1 MNIIKHEL
9 DVYLLAPKIINDQR
23 GLFVIPFSV
32 QDLQELGLEWR
43 STFQLNHSV
52 TTYKGTVRGP
62 NYQEEPYSQA
72 KIVRCVRGRLYSV
85 GINID
90 QNSANFGKY
99 VGFELSAENK
109 NVMYLP
115 KTYAHGF
122 VTLEDETEL
131 EYLTDNEYSFE
142 SAKSIKWSELGIDWT
157 FGGQVKVRTDVMSE
171 KNINAPPLKH

>member
-1 MNIIKHEL
+1 M
-9 DVYLLAPKIINDQR
+9 
-23 GLFVIPFSV
+23 
-32 QDLQELGLEWR
+32 
-43 STFQLNHSV
+43 
-52 TTYKGTVRGP
+52 
-62 NYQEEPYSQA
+62 
-72 KIVRCVRGRLYSV
+72 

-131 EYLTDNEYSFE
+131 EYLTDNEYCLE
-142 SAKSIKWSELGIDWT
+142 SAKSIKWNELGIDWT
-157 FGGQVKVRTDVMSE
+157 VGGQVKVCTDVMSE
-171 KNINAPPLKH
+171 KNKNAPPLKH